1 MTKYEKAPCE
11 RAQSA
16 RMLLREL
23 TKSVITGIEMRTNNT
38 CGNSNQSNHN
48 SNDEMRR
55 CIADN
60 GDDNKIKLQTNK
72 PPLPCNDM
80 ILEPWAWM
88 TFKKKGGLGVGAAV
102 PPFANKMICTT
113 FPYCK
118 HGDGM
123 YFSRKHGRPQ
133 KSEGGMGGRN
143 SPICNQHDPHNLP
156 FLHADDMML

>member
-1 MTKYEKAPCE
+1 MTKYEKAPRE

-23 TKSVITGIEMRTNNT
+23 TKSVITGLEMRTNNT
-38 CGNSNQSNHN
+38 CGNSNQSNHT

-60 GDDNKIKLQTNK
+60 GDDNKTKLQANK

-88 TFKKKGGLGVGAAV
+88 TFKKKAGCGWAQQ
-102 PPFANKMICTT
+102 C
-113 FPYCK
+113 
-118 HGDGM
+118 
-123 YFSRKHGRPQ
+123 
-133 KSEGGMGGRN
+133 
-143 SPICNQHDPHNLP
+143 PHSQTK
-156 FLHADDMML
+156 